1 MTEEGIPQRSDE
13 ALEAEVAR
21 RTGELQAALEQK
33 SALLQ
38 ELDHRVKNNLQVV
51 TSLILLKSRRVK
63 DQGARRVLTDMA
75 ERIGALS
82 TAHRLLY
89 ADGDA
94 TWFNLPEFLTDL
106 SRDLMV
112 PLKPDRIELSLDFDP
127 VAVSSAK
134 AAPLALLVNEL
145 VGNAIRH
152 AFPNGC
158 GRVSLMAKWDGN
170 LRIVVEDDG
179 IGLAGHAS
187 SEENFG
193 KILIDMLTRQLKA
206 AMAWEDAG
214 PGTRAVL
221 VVPLADHEVRALAPM
236 VNPSSIARS

>member
-1 MTEEGIPQRSDE
+1 MAEERVPGRSDD
-13 ALEAEVAR
+13 ALETEVAR
-21 RTGELQAALEQK
+21 RTQELQAALDEK

-51 TSLILLKSRRVK
+51 SSLVLLKSRRVK
-63 DQGARRVLTDMA
+63 DQAARSILTNMA

-89 ADGDA
+89 ADGGA
-94 TWFNLPEFLTDL
+94 TWFDLREFLTDL

-112 PLKPDRIELSLDFDP
+112 PRDAAGIELTLDFDP
-127 VAVSSAK
+127 VAISGGK
-134 AAPLALLVNEL
+134 AAPLALLINEL

-152 AFPNGC
+152 AFLKGQ
-158 GRVSLMAKWDGN
+158 GRLSVLAKWDGA

-179 IGLAGHAS
+179 IGLANHARS
-187 SEENFG
+187 DESFG
-193 KILIDMLTRQLKA
+193 KTLIDMLARQLKA
-206 AMAWEDAG
+206 TMAWEDAG

-221 VVPLADHEVRALAPM
+221 VVPLNGDEVQALPST
-236 VNPSSIARS
+236 VNSPSDSSS

>member
-21 RTGELQAALEQK
+21 RTGELQAALDEK

-38 ELDHRVKNNLQVV
+38 DLDHRVKNNLQVV

-63 DQGARRVLTDMA
+63 DQGARRVLADMA

-112 PLKPDRIELSLDFDP
+112 PLKPERIELSLDFDP
-127 VAVSSAK
+127 VAISSAK

-145 VGNAIRH
+145 VSNTIRH
-152 AFPNGC
+152 AFPNGP
-158 GRVSLMAKWDGN
+158 GRLSVMAKWDGT

-179 IGLAGHAS
+179 IGLANHAPS
-187 SEENFG
+187 AESFG
-193 KILIDMLTRQLKA
+193 KTLIDMLTRQLKA
-206 AMAWEDAG
+206 TMAWEDAA

-221 VVPLADHEVRALAPM
+221 VVPLSETEVRGLEPSVSAQPPALP
-236 VNPSSIARS
+236 

>member
-33 SALLQ
+33 SVLLQ
-38 ELDHRVKNNLQVV
+38 DLDHRVKNNLQVV

-112 PLKPDRIELSLDFDP
+112 PRNAAGVELSLDFDP
-127 VAVSSAK
+127 VAISSTK

-152 AFPNGC
+152 AFPNGP
-158 GRVSLMAKWDGN
+158 GRLSVMAKWDGT

-179 IGLAGHAS
+179 VGLANHAPS
-187 SEENFG
+187 VESFG
-193 KILIDMLTRQLKA
+193 KTLIDMLTRQLKA
-206 AMAWEDAG
+206 TMTWEDAA

-221 VVPLADHEVRALAPM
+221 VVPLSDGEVRPLEPALSAP
-236 VNPSSIARS
+236 PTAPP